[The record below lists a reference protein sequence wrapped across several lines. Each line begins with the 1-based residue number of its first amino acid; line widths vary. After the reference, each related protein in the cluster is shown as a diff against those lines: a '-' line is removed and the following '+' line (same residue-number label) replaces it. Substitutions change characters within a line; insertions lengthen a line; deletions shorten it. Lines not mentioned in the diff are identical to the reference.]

1 MRLWDYHTHSKLCNH
16 AIGSLKD
23 YIHSAIDKNLKQIG
37 ISDHHPM
44 IFLPKP
50 FHQYAMTLEDL
61 GSYFRKAD
69 ALKQIYRESI
79 DVLIGLEVDYFKNAF
94 SKNKTVIKQYEGE
107 LNYLIGSIHVIPW
120 NDHEALAID
129 MEKSVP
135 SIKRIGIDRMFLSYY
150 EAIEELV
157 KTKYFDILGH
167 FDLPKKIGLV
177 PEDKDLIWQ
186 RILSVIDQIEETEIL
201 VEINTSGI
209 RNAIKEQYPSDDII
223 KELILREIPLTLG
236 SDAHSPV
243 DIAYAFNETMIR
255 LKKLGLT
262 KLYKL
267 EIQDESINR
276 VSNPIS

>member
-37 ISDHHPM
+37 LSDHHPM

-50 FHQYAMTLEDL
+50 FHQYAMPLEEL
-61 GSYFRKAD
+61 ELYFREAN
-69 ALKQIYRESI
+69 ALKQIYRENI
-79 DVLIGLEVDYFKNAF
+79 DVLIGLEVDYFNKAY
-94 SKNKTVIKQYEGE
+94 SKNKTVIKQYEGD
-107 LNYLIGSIHVIPW
+107 LNYLIGSIHVIPLKE
-120 NDHEALAID
+120 HEALAID
-129 MEKSVP
+129 MEEFIP
-135 SIKRIGIDRMFLSYY
+135 TIKRIGIDRMFLSYY
-150 EAIEELV
+150 KAMEELV

-167 FDLPKKIGLV
+167 FDLPKKIGLA
-177 PEDKDLIWQ
+177 PEEKDLIWQ

-209 RNAIKEQYPSDDII
+209 RNAVKEQYPSDDII

-243 DIAYAFNETMIR
+243 DIAYGFDETMIR

-262 KLYKL
+262 KIYKL

-276 VSNPIS
+276 VSKLIS